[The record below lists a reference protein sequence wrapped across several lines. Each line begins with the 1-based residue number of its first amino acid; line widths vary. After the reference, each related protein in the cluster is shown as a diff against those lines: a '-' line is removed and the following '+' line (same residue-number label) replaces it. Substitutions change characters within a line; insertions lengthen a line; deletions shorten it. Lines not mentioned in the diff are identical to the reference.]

1 MGPIASKMKSSS
13 QSPVFIT
20 VMWSLTISSTTD
32 CMIWVTDSLTTSLT
46 ISADTL
52 TAGSL
57 LDRELLKNKKIH
69 KRDISCVV
77 IFRCFFVLWCG
88 YCSVSF
94 QSFQHQ
100 ETIRFLSVTS
110 HALCP
115 RAWPFSVVFWVV
127 VWVLLSVF
135 SIFCIT
141 SFVDCTRK
149 QQQET
154 TPFSTILVC
163 VLLDRLRKNR
173 NCS

>member
-1 MGPIASKMKSSS
+1 MGPIASKMKSSN

-32 CMIWVTDSLTTSLT
+32 CMIWVEDSLTTSLT

-57 LDRELLKNKKIH
+57 LDRELLKNRKILEH
-69 KRDISCVV
+69 DISCVV

-88 YCSVSF
+88 YCSVSS
-94 QSFQHQ
+94 QSIQHQ

-110 HALCP
+110 CALWL
-115 RAWPFSVVFWVV
+115 RAWPFSGVFWVV

-141 SFVDCTRK
+141 SFVDCTRL

-154 TPFSTILVC
+154 TPFSTILTRI
-163 VLLDRLRKNR
+163 LLNWLRKSR
-173 NCS
+173 DCL

>member
-32 CMIWVTDSLTTSLT
+32 CMIWVADSLTTSLM

-57 LDRELLKNKKIH
+57 LDRELLKNKKIL
-69 KRDISCVV
+69 KRDISWVA

-88 YCSVSF
+88 HCLVSF
-94 QSFQHQ
+94 QSLQDQ

-110 HALCP
+110 RALWPC
-115 RAWPFSVVFWVV
+115 AWPFSGVFQVV

-141 SFVDCTRK
+141 SFVDCTRL

-154 TPFSTILVC
+154 TPFSTILVR

-173 NCS
+173 DCS

>member
-1 MGPIASKMKSSS
+1 MGAIASKMKSSS

-32 CMIWVTDSLTTSLT
+32 CMIWVADSLTTSLT

-57 LDRELLKNKKIH
+57 LDRELLKNKKIL
-69 KRDISCVV
+69 KPDILCVA

-94 QSFQHQ
+94 QSLQHQ

-110 HALCP
+110 RALWP
-115 RAWPFSVVFWVV
+115 HAWPFSGVFWVV

-135 SIFCIT
+135 TIFCIT
-141 SFVDCTRK
+141 SLIFILLIAPVCNSK
-149 QQQET
+149 KLSHFL
-154 TPFSTILVC
+154 PYSCAFCST
-163 VLLDRLRKNR
+163 D
-173 NCS
+173 